1 MMRESTIVVDGL
13 TFPEGPRWHKDK
25 LYFSDFF
32 THQVYA
38 TDPLG
43 NCDSILKVPNQPSGL
58 GWLPDET
65 LLVVS
70 MIDQK
75 ILAYKDN
82 ALTEYADCSEYA
94 NFHCNDMIVNA
105 NGNAYIGNFGFN
117 SRNNESIKSTNLILV
132 RPNEKPVIAA
142 NDLYFP
148 NGTIITEDNKTLI
161 IGETYAARLTAFDI
175 NDDGSLSNR
184 RVWADLANIEKDYR
198 PVPDGICLDE
208 EHAVWMASPSTN
220 EVLRIKE
227 GGIILDKIG
236 VQTNAYACILGGK
249 DRKTLFVCT
258 SGGSDMQ
265 SCIEKK
271 EGRIESFQVDIP
283 GAGIP

>member
-1 MMRESTIVVDGL
+1 MRENTIVVDGL
-13 TFPEGPRWHKDK
+13 TFPEGPRWYKDK

-38 TDPLG
+38 IDPLG
-43 NCDSILKVPNQPSGL
+43 NCDSIIKVPNQPSGL
-58 GWLPDET
+58 GWLPDGT

-75 ILAYKDN
+75 VLAYKDN

-184 RVWADLANIEKDYR
+184 RLWADLTNIEKDYT

-208 EHAVWMASPSTN
+208 EHAIWMASPSTN

-236 VQTNAYACILGGK
+236 VQTNAYACTLGGK

-271 EGRIESFQVDIP
+271 EGRIESFRVDIP

>member
-1 MMRESTIVVDGL
+1 MADGL
-13 TFPEGPRWHKDK
+13 TFPEGPRWYKDK

-32 THQVYA
+32 THRVYA
-38 TDPLG
+38 IDSSG
-43 NCDSILKVPNQPSGL
+43 NCNSVLKVPNQPSGL
-58 GWLPDET
+58 GWLPDGT

-75 ILAYKDN
+75 VLAYKN
-82 ALTEYADCSEYA
+82 NVLKEYADCSKYA

-161 IGETYAARLTAFDI
+161 ISETYAARLTAFDI

-184 RVWADLANIEKDYR
+184 RLWADLTNIEKDYT

-208 EHAVWMASPSTN
+208 EHAIWMASPSTN

-236 VQTNAYACILGGK
+236 VQTNAYACTLGGK

>member
-1 MMRESTIVVDGL
+1 MRENTIVVDGL
-13 TFPEGPRWHKDK
+13 TFPEGPRWYKDK

-43 NCDSILKVPNQPSGL
+43 NCTSILKVPNQPSGL
-58 GWLPDET
+58 GWLPDGT

-75 ILAYKDN
+75 VLAYKDN

-94 NFHCNDMIVNA
+94 NFHCNDMIVNT

-132 RPNEKPVIAA
+132 RPNEKPVVAA
-142 NDLYFP
+142 DDLYFP

-184 RVWADLANIEKDYR
+184 RVWADLTNIEKDYR
-198 PVPDGICLDE
+198 PVPDGICLDKE
-208 EHAVWMASPSTN
+208 NAIWMASPSTN
-220 EVLRIKE
+220 EVIRIKE
-227 GGIILDKIG
+227 GGIIVDKIG
-236 VQTNAYACILGGK
+236 VQTNAYACVLGGK
-249 DRKTLFVCT
+249 DRKTL
-258 SGGSDMQ
+258 
-265 SCIEKK
+265 CIAILQEK
-271 EGRIESFQVDIP
+271 RR
-283 GAGIP
+283 

>member
-1 MMRESTIVVDGL
+1 MRENTIVVDGL
-13 TFPEGPRWHKDK
+13 TFPEGPRWYKDK

-38 TDPLG
+38 IDPLG
-43 NCDSILKVPNQPSGL
+43 NCDSIIKVPNQPSGL
-58 GWLPDET
+58 GWLPDGT

-75 ILAYKDN
+75 VLAYKDN

-105 NGNAYIGNFGFN
+105 NGDAYIGNFGFN

-184 RVWADLANIEKDYR
+184 RLWADLTNIEKDYT

-208 EHAVWMASPSTN
+208 EHAIWMASPSTN

-236 VQTNAYACILGGK
+236 VQTNAYACTLGGK

-271 EGRIESFQVDIP
+271 EGRIESFRVDIP

>member
-1 MMRESTIVVDGL
+1 MRENTIVVDGL
-13 TFPEGPRWHKDK
+13 TFPEGPRWYKDK

-38 TDPLG
+38 TDPIG

-58 GWLPDET
+58 GWLPDGT

-75 ILAYKDN
+75 VLAYKN
-82 ALTEYADCSEYA
+82 NVLTEYADCSEYA
-94 NFHCNDMIVNA
+94 NFHCNDMIVSA

-117 SRNNESIKSTNLILV
+117 RRKNESIKSTNLILV

-148 NGTIITEDNKTLI
+148 NGTIITEDGKTLI

-184 RVWADLANIEKDYR
+184 RVWADLTNIEKDY
-198 PVPDGICLDE
+198 GICQFLDG
-208 EHAVWMASPSTN
+208 TN
-220 EVLRIKE
+220 DMSKIDKRKCH
-227 GGIILDKIG
+227 LDGFSK
-236 VQTNAYACILGGK
+236 YK
-249 DRKTLFVCT
+249 
-258 SGGSDMQ
+258 
-265 SCIEKK
+265 
-271 EGRIESFQVDIP
+271 
-283 GAGIP
+283 

>member
-1 MMRESTIVVDGL
+1 MIRENTIVVDGL

-38 TDPLG
+38 IDPLG
-43 NCDSILKVPNQPSGL
+43 KCDSILKVPNQPSGL

-184 RVWADLANIEKDYR
+184 RLWADLTNIEKDYR
-198 PVPDGICLDE
+198 PVPDGICLDKE
-208 EHAVWMASPSTN
+208 NAIWMASPSTN

-227 GGIILDKIG
+227 GGIIVDKIG
-236 VQTNAYACILGGK
+236 IQTNAYACVLGGK

>member
-1 MMRESTIVVDGL
+1 MRESRILVDGL
-13 TFPEGPRWHKDK
+13 TFPEGPRWYKDK

-32 THQVYA
+32 THRVYA
-38 TDPLG
+38 TDPIG

-58 GWLPDET
+58 GWLPDGT

-75 ILAYKDN
+75 VLAYKN
-82 ALTEYADCSEYA
+82 NVLTEYADCSEYA
-94 NFHCNDMIVNA
+94 NFHCNDMIVSA

-117 SRNNESIKSTNLILV
+117 RRKNENIKSTNLILV

-148 NGTIITEDNKTLI
+148 NGTIITEDGKTLI

-184 RVWADLANIEKDYR
+184 RVWADLTNIEKDYR

-208 EHAVWMASPSTN
+208 ENAIWMASPSTN
-220 EVLRIKE
+220 EVIRIKE
-227 GGIILDKIG
+227 GGKIVDKIA
-236 VQTNAYACILGGK
+236 VQTNAYACVLGGK

-283 GAGIP
+283 GIGIP

>member
-1 MMRESTIVVDGL
+1 MRENTIVVDGL

-32 THQVYA
+32 TNQVYA
-38 TDPLG
+38 TDLSG
-43 NCDSILKVPNQPSGL
+43 NCNTIIKVPNQPSGL
-58 GWLPDET
+58 GWLTDGT

-75 ILAYKDN
+75 VLAYKDN

-184 RVWADLANIEKDYR
+184 RVWADLTNIEKDYT
-198 PVPDGICLDE
+198 PVPDGICLDKE
-208 EHAVWMASPSTN
+208 NAIWMASPSTN

-227 GGIILDKIG
+227 GGIILDKIS
-236 VQTNAYACILGGK
+236 VQTNAYACVLGGK
-249 DRKTLFVCT
+249 DRRTLFVCT

-265 SCIEKK
+265 TCIEKK
-271 EGRIESFQVDIP
+271 EGRIEYFKVDIP

>member
-1 MMRESTIVVDGL
+1 MRENTIVVDGL
-13 TFPEGPRWHKDK
+13 TFPEGPRWYKDK

-32 THQVYA
+32 THQVYT
-38 TDPLG
+38 TDPIG
-43 NCDSILKVPNQPSGL
+43 NFDSILKVPNQPSGL
-58 GWLPDET
+58 GWLPDGT

-75 ILAYKDN
+75 VLAYKN
-82 ALTEYADCSEYA
+82 NVLTEYADCSEYA
-94 NFHCNDMIVNA
+94 NFHCNDMIVSA

-117 SRNNESIKSTNLILV
+117 RRKNESIKSTNLILV

-148 NGTIITEDNKTLI
+148 NGTIITEDGKTLI

-184 RVWADLANIEKDYR
+184 RVWADLTNIEKDYR

-208 EHAVWMASPSTN
+208 ENAIWMASPSTN
-220 EVLRIKE
+220 EVIRIKE
-227 GGIILDKIG
+227 GGKIVDKIA
-236 VQTNAYACILGGK
+236 VQTNVYACVLGGK

-283 GAGIP
+283 GIGIP